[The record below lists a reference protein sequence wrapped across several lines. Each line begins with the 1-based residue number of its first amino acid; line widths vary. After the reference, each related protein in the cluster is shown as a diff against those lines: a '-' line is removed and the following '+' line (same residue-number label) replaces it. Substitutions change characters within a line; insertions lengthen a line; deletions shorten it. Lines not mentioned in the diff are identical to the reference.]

1 MTFGTLI
8 MAFISTLASNINETQ
23 PKHLR
28 TDESKEIKVK
38 GWSILIEVNDIIF
51 IFKLTFTIKNDSFH

>member
-1 MTFGTLI
+1 VGSQNLSAFYFFLIMTFGTLI

-38 GWSILIEVNDIIF
+38 G
-51 IFKLTFTIKNDSFH
+51 